1 MSVLT
6 SVSVLCIILS
16 EDGEQQ
22 WKSVY
27 LWISICAPFGQW
39 TMYQFY
45 LGRFA
50 FHCDWT
56 GSNITMQHTDIA
68 PSHPTGIILFLIT
81 SKWKWKK
88 RTVKQMCWS
97 FFHCDLSLTLQ
108 DNSML
113 ILTHYCLLSAPPTSS
128 QDLKRADSKCLEV
141 QLQPLVG
148 QIKNDPI
155 LRGDFMGGF
164 FFVNSIHWILLSC
177 SSLGIREWMSCHIWC
192 WV

>member
-1 MSVLT
+1 MSVLI
-6 SVSVLCIILS
+6 SVSVVCIILS

-27 LWISICAPFGQW
+27 LLISICAPFGQW

-68 PSHPTGIILFLIT
+68 PSHPTGIILLLIT
-81 SKWKWKK
+81 SKWKCKK

-113 ILTHYCLLSAPPTSS
+113 ILTHYCSLSAPPTSS
-128 QDLKRADSKCLEV
+128 QDLKRADSKCSDV
-141 QLQPLVG
+141 QLQPLG
-148 QIKNDPI
+148 LFGKLKMTQFLEEI
-155 LRGDFMGGF
+155 LWAVF
-164 FFVNSIHWILLSC
+164 SSWIVFTEYCFLALL
-177 SSLGIREWMSCHIWC
+177 